1 MNATANPAKPNRHST
16 MRFHQTWVRH
26 TAIGI
31 GAAAMTAITFGAFV
45 IAPATMGANE
55 PEPRLL
61 AASTATVLASVGAAT
76 TIDIDAMHER
86 RLDTVQCPEPNHVR
100 PYRMPQD

>member
-1 MNATANPAKPNRHST
+1 
-16 MRFHQTWVRH
+16 MRFHQAWVRH
-26 TAIGI
+26 AAIGI

-61 AASTATVLASVGAAT
+61 AASTAAVLASARAAVT
-76 TIDIDAMHER
+76 TDIDAMHER
-86 RLDTVQCPEPNHVR
+86 RLDAVQCPEPNHVR

>member
-1 MNATANPAKPNRHST
+1 VNATANPAKPDRHST
-16 MRFHQTWVRH
+16 MHFHQTWMRH
-26 TAIGI
+26 AAIGI

-45 IAPATMGANE
+45 IAPATMGANDV
-55 PEPRLL
+55 EPRLL
-61 AASTATVLASVGAAT
+61 AASTATVLASARAAT
-76 TIDIDAMHER
+76 TIDVDAIHER

>member
-1 MNATANPAKPNRHST
+1 
-16 MRFHQTWVRH
+16 MRVHRTWVWH
-26 TAIGI
+26 AAIGI

-55 PEPRLL
+55 AGPRLL
-61 AASTATVLASVGAAT
+61 AASTSTVLASVGAAT
-76 TIDIDAMHER
+76 AIDIDAMHDR

>member
-1 MNATANPAKPNRHST
+1 

-26 TAIGI
+26 AAIGI
-31 GAAAMTAITFGAFV
+31 GAAAMTALTFGVFV

-61 AASTATVLASVGAAT
+61 AASTATVLASARAAT

-86 RLDTVQCPEPNHVR
+86 RLDTVQCPEPNHVG
-100 PYRMPQD
+100 PYRIPQD